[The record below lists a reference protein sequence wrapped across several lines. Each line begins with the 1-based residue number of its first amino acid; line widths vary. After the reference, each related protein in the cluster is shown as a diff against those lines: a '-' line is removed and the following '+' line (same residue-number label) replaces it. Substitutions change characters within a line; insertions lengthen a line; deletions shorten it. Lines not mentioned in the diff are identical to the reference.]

1 MNFIL
6 FNTHVL
12 PHAGSLNEKGERD
25 IIECLPV
32 MAAAFKQTCWYWATF
47 PAPKQTHTH
56 TRTKPGVHSNN
67 AKRDAS
73 RSIYGNLW
81 EWKCLNS
88 IVPNGD
94 RHSSPL
100 LVRCGKSSTKQVTLP
115 LAASAGSVR
124 YWACPYGEQQS
135 ATFWRL
141 AALVLLLTALPPARQ
156 PKPSAPAGGCR
167 QTDNPGA
174 TTFLPRLMTHT
185 PTSTSDIRRT

>member
-1 MNFIL
+1 MSSHMQVHWTRKGKETLLSVCLWWLQRLNKR
-6 FNTHVL
+6 
-12 PHAGSLNEKGERD
+12 AGTGRHFRHRSKH
-25 IIECLPV
+25 
-32 MAAAFKQTCWYWATF
+32 
-47 PAPKQTHTH
+47 THTH